1 MIYENESRMAVNL
14 FNCIL
19 LVIVPTTC
27 LAFDQ
32 VDLEIFDL
40 YEEVNGTFYELL
52 GIEKVC

>member
-1 MIYENESRMAVNL
+1 MIYENESRMALNL
-14 FNCIL
+14 FNYIL

>member
-1 MIYENESRMAVNL
+1 MIYENESRMAVNH
-14 FNCIL
+14 FNYIL